1 MGSPYLNSG
10 ETIIL
15 TTDRVIADEV
25 QYDVILTSQRLA
37 LVDSSHTRDQ
47 PQVIPFATILSVK
60 GGMTPALEPG
70 ITLVL
75 TDASGGAGLQEITL
89 VFSQQPYEDRAPE
102 RDRWVKTLI
111 DYIVRVRQEAPLSG
125 KRPAPEITGTQ
136 PSVRRWVA
144 PEIPQPHADVAPVQK
159 EPSGMILT
167 RIQEI
172 AWEAPVEGEAAAE
185 AKEDTVPAGEVVP
198 ADREEQA
205 LEKAQEETVLAGEG
219 VSADREEEAGSHG
232 TGTPAAPE
240 RWEYPAV
247 LEGEEEWAAED
258 APGISPEPAVPE
270 ADSGEAAGAVAVADE
285 GSPETAAARN
295 EELPAGTAQEPALPD
310 GAARPADQTDAAPDI
325 RIGVPAHV
333 VFPVITVPDSI
344 GNPAGGISRET
355 PQELTPEPA
364 AGAEQGSTSAIQTGL
379 QDTVVVPIV
388 TAREPETLPEHQVSP
403 SPLLAP
409 RPKRDMIMVV
419 AAIAFILIVIAC
431 GAFVGFRYLAEKNTV
446 MTGPTVTPAPVVV
459 QPSGTPA
466 VIIPANGVW
475 VRVMYNGTYAGSVGN
490 AGDLKLVSGTGD
502 QFYYI
507 RDSSGLVQA
516 TFQKQDQTGETL
528 TVGVYTNG
536 TEVTYRTVRAPR
548 GSISLLVDPQT
559 GKPPYLPVAAAQ

>member
-1 MGSPYLNSG
+1 
-10 ETIIL
+10 
-15 TTDRVIADEV
+15 
-25 QYDVILTSQRLA
+25 
-37 LVDSSHTRDQ
+37 
-47 PQVIPFATILSVK
+47 
-60 GGMTPALEPG
+60 
-70 ITLVL
+70 
-75 TDASGGAGLQEITL
+75 
-89 VFSQQPYEDRAPE
+89 
-102 RDRWVKTLI
+102 
-111 DYIVRVRQEAPLSG
+111 
-125 KRPAPEITGTQ
+125 
-136 PSVRRWVA
+136 
-144 PEIPQPHADVAPVQK
+144 
-159 EPSGMILT
+159 MILT
-167 RIQEI
+167 GLQEI
-172 AWEAPVEGEAAAE
+172 AWEAPVEEEAAAE

-205 LEKAQEETVLAGEG
+205 LEKTQEETVLAGEG
-219 VSADREEEAGSHG
+219 VSANREEEAGSHG
-232 TGTPAAPE
+232 IGTPAAPE
-240 RWEYPAV
+240 GEKYPAV
-247 LEGEEEWAAED
+247 LEGEEEWAAEE

-270 ADSGEAAGAVAVADE
+270 AGSGEAAGAVAVADE
-285 GSPETAAARN
+285 GSPETAAVRN
-295 EELPAGTAQEPALPD
+295 EEFPAGIAPEPALPA
-310 GAARPADQTDAAPDI
+310 GRAVPTDQTDAAPAVPDTRAAVTGSTPEPAVGVSSTAPDI

-388 TAREPETLPEHQVSP
+388 TAREPETLPEHQVPP
-403 SPLLAP
+403 SPLPAP
-409 RPKRDMIMVV
+409 RPKRDMIMFV
-419 AAIAFILIVIAC
+419 AAIAFILIVIAG

-446 MTGPTVTPAPVVV
+446 MTGPTVTPTPVVV

-466 VIIPANGVW
+466 VVIPANGVW